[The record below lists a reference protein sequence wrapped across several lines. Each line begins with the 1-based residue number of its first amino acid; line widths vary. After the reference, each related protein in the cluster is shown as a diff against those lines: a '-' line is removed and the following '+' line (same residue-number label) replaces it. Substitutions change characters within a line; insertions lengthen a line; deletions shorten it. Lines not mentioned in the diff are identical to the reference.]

1 MTRPALADFQKKALK
16 NPEIRAEYKALSPAY
31 ALCGK
36 LLAPLPNATKERT
49 AGGGGLRFAN
59 PPTGLIAL
67 KGQGNGRGR

>member
-36 LLAPLPNATKERT
+36 LLAPLPNA
-49 AGGGGLRFAN
+49 GN
-59 PPTGLIAL
+59 
-67 KGQGNGRGR
+67 KGTNSRRWRITLC